1 MRKRTV
7 AAVGE
12 EKREDERRRERERS
26 REKGG
31 REGKKKCTGRGV
43 GWEYAGDYYAT
54 DATSESCLS

>member
-1 MRKRTV
+1 M
-7 AAVGE
+7 GE
-12 EKREDERRRERERS
+12 EKREDDRRRERERN

-31 REGKKKCTGRGV
+31 REGKKKCIGRGV